1 MLGIGGLARKYLQI
15 EDTTYSTSSNNDM
28 SGAEPGIDEGGPILG
43 AFVLSR

>member
-15 EDTTYSTSSNNDM
+15 EDTTYSTSSNNM
-28 SGAEPGIDEGGPILG
+28 SGAEPGLDEGGPILG